1 MNYPLSKAFSDPD
14 LLIWPMD
21 MHERAR
27 RVPTST
33 AWATESGPGA
43 PNVAYNAHAA
53 ELVSFRD
60 K

>member
-1 MNYPLSKAFSDPD
+1 
-14 LLIWPMD
+14 MD